1 MIVVALE
8 EPLREIFLP
17 PPLMA
22 RLEELDQVR
31 IFPDLASDGGPS
43 PLEAAHVLVTGW
55 DTPRL
60 DAAMLARAPH
70 LKLVAHSGA
79 AVGFLVS
86 DALWAR
92 GIKVSQTGAAMAP
105 AVAEVSL
112 TFTLSLLHQVH
123 RFAAAMR
130 AGRDWEQVKAEPRP
144 REELAGST
152 VGIVGASRT
161 GRAYA
166 ALVRALGAEV
176 LIADPTIDRD
186 QAAVIGARL
195 VELDELLTRSRIVAL
210 HAPAIPATRHLLGR
224 RELALMRDGAGL
236 VNTARSWL
244 VDSGALLDELRSGRL
259 DAALDVFDEEP
270 LPTDSPLRTLPNAL
284 LTPHQAAGTEE
295 GHRRQ
300 GEIVVAEIARFLRGE
315 PLQHEITK
323 EQLQWTA

>member
-1 MIVVALE
+1 MIGVALPE
-8 EPLREIFLP
+8 WLREMFLP
-17 PPLMA
+17 QPLWSQ
-22 RLEELDQVR
+22 LEQVR
-31 IFPDLASDGGPS
+31 IFPDGVFEDA
-43 PLEAAHVLVTGW
+43 EVLITGW
-55 DTPRL
+55 ETPRL
-60 DAAMLARAPH
+60 DAAVLERMPSLR
-70 LKLVAHSGA
+70 LVAHTGA

-92 GIKVSQTGAAMAP
+92 GIRVSQTGAAMAP

-130 AGRDWEQVKAEPRP
+130 AGREWEQVLAEPRP
-144 REELAGST
+144 REELSGNT

-166 ALVRALGAEV
+166 ALIRSLGAQV

-186 QAAVIGARL
+186 QAAAMGAEL
-195 VELDELLTRSRIVAL
+195 VELDDLLTRSRIVAL

-244 VDSGALLDELRSGRL
+244 VDSAALLEELRSGRI

-270 LPTDSPLRTLPNAL
+270 LPTGSPLRALPNVL

-300 GEIVVAEIARFLRGE
+300 GEIVIAEIARFLRGE
-315 PLQHEITK
+315 PLQHEITE